1 MPRKSP
7 FPLAVLL
14 HNAIG
19 SAIGEGFDPLLERS
33 NLKDATIFAW
43 GTPLACPLFAKDW
56 KISAPQ
62 FVA

>member
-14 HNAIG
+14 HK
-19 SAIGEGFDPLLERS
+19 AIGEGFDPLLERS